1 MRPLSASLIIAAV
14 LGLAACET
22 TPATS
27 TTTSPVAVETA
38 DYSQLMDDLRILSAD
53 DMQGRDTGTEGGAK
67 ARTYIV
73 NRLEAM
79 GIAPSSMGRLQPWEA
94 QGRSHDGPK
103 TFNGTN
109 ILGVIPGT
117 RVSDKYIV
125 ITAHYDHVGVH
136 DGQVYNGADDNASGV
151 ATMLE
156 LAKRLKANPPE
167 HNVLI
172 VALDGE
178 ERGLLGAKEFVEAPP
193 VPLSSMAMNINF
205 DMTGRADVDGYL
217 WVTGTYQHPYFR
229 TALDPVQPRG
239 SIRLNFGKDTP
250 QDTGSDNWV
259 MASDHGMFHRAGVPF
274 LYFGVNFHED
284 YHKPSDDFERISP
297 AAFQSATEL
306 AIDSFR
312 RLDSWLSR

>member
-193 VPLSSMAMNINF
+193 VPLSSMAMN
-205 DMTGRADVDGYL
+205 
-217 WVTGTYQHPYFR
+217 
-229 TALDPVQPRG
+229 
-239 SIRLNFGKDTP
+239 
-250 QDTGSDNWV
+250 
-259 MASDHGMFHRAGVPF
+259 
-274 LYFGVNFHED
+274 
-284 YHKPSDDFERISP
+284 
-297 AAFQSATEL
+297 
-306 AIDSFR
+306 
-312 RLDSWLSR
+312 

>member
-22 TPATS
+22 APATS
-27 TTTSPVAVETA
+27 TATPAVVASA

-53 DMQGRDTGTEGGAK
+53 DMQGRDTGSEGGAK

-94 QGRSHDGPK
+94 QGRSPDGPK

-125 ITAHYDHVGVH
+125 VTAHYDHVGVR
-136 DGQVYNGADDNASGV
+136 DGHVYNGADDNASGV

-193 VPLSSMAMNINF
+193 VPLSSIAMNINF

-229 TALDPVQPRG
+229 TALDSVQPRG

-306 AIDSFR
+306 SIDSFR